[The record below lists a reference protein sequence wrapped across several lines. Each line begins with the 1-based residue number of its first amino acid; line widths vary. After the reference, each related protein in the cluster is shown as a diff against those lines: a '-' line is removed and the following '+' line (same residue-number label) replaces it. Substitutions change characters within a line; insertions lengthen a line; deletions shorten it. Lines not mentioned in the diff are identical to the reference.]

1 MHVGGLAT
9 RMQQHLR
16 NEKLQPFTLQDL
28 SKGGQVSYK
37 SVQENQICRK
47 RETRMYGIPDLLIME
62 VLFENSV
69 ASLLLSKISAVSV
82 TIICLMYFN
91 IALM

>member
-1 MHVGGLAT
+1 
-9 RMQQHLR
+9 
-16 NEKLQPFTLQDL
+16 
-28 SKGGQVSYK
+28 
-37 SVQENQICRK
+37 
-47 RETRMYGIPDLLIME
+47 MYGIPDLLIME

-69 ASLLLSKISAVSV
+69 ASLLLSKISVVSV